1 MVVVAAAVVGLPSQ
15 LRVLRTLATLGLLE
29 DAAVRE
35 DVGLP
40 SGLGAKGTMLMV
52 ERVGIALADL
62 VDTCPG
68 RRAGERGEGK
78 GGGSRESR
86 RLFLSDCCLDGLV
99 ATVGWPGGWMD
110 EWIPDGWK
118 GGWSFAGWLA
128 DGVAMAMAQGCGQTA
143 HRSSRCSKNRQT
155 DKPIREGWCLLCSL
169 GVLCRGDLEVEL
181 VCNGVS
187 SGQSA
192 TK

>member
-110 EWIPDGWK
+110 GWIPDGWK
-118 GGWSFAGWLA
+118 GGMVVCWLDGWL
-128 DGVAMAMAQGCGQTA
+128 VEWRWRW
-143 HRSSRCSKNRQT
+143 HRAVDRQHTEALAAAETDRQT
-155 DKPIREGWCLLCSL
+155 SRYERVGACFARS
-169 GVLCRGDLEVEL
+169 
-181 VCNGVS
+181 VCFAEQIWR
-187 SGQSA
+187 QS
-192 TK
+192 